1 MKRVLKLCYGLSATG
16 GALILFWGLSHQTT
30 VMFLILIFIAK
41 SGMAGSQ
48 NVLYLCFPR
57 IFPTL
62 FATTAYGYCNIL
74 ARAFTAISPMMS
86 RMEQPLPMITFTTL
100 CVSSFL
106 LVFGLVEN
114 DKDAD
119 DLTEQANDEE
129 EV

>member
-1 MKRVLKLCYGLSATG
+1 
-16 GALILFWGLSHQTT
+16 
-30 VMFLILIFIAK
+30 
-41 SGMAGSQ
+41 
-48 NVLYLCFPR
+48 
-57 IFPTL
+57 
-62 FATTAYGYCNIL
+62 
-74 ARAFTAISPMMS
+74 MMS

-129 EV
+129 EVEDDYQAQTKVN